1 MSREAGSLLYLFE
14 DLKTLLGSYLPEEQV
29 TRIQDAFLVARDA
42 HEGQTRSSGEPYIT
56 HPVAVATILAEMH
69 LDYETISAALMHD
82 VIEDT
87 PVTKEQLALQF
98 GPAVAELVS
107 GVSKLDKLKFRDHK
121 EAQAENFR
129 KMVMAMVQD
138 IRVILIKLA
147 DRTHNM
153 RTLGS
158 LRPDKRRR
166 IARET
171 LEIFSPIANRL
182 GIHTFKS
189 ELEELGF
196 EALYPMRARILRESV
211 KRARGNRKEVIDSVY
226 KEIAGRL
233 QDAGIKAEVCGRE
246 KNLYSIYNKMV
257 KKELR
262 FYEVMDIY
270 AFRVIVDDIDTCYR
284 VLGQMHSLYKPRPG
298 RFKDYI
304 AIPKTNGYQSL
315 HTSLVGP
322 HGVPVETQIRT
333 EYMDQMADKG
343 VAAHWAY
350 KSNGDITGSTAQIRA
365 QRWMKNL
372 LELQQSAGSSFEF
385 IESVKTDLFPDEI
398 YVFTPEGRILELP
411 AGATPVDFA
420 YAVHTDI
427 GNSCVGARVERQPF
441 PLSRPLTSGQTIEII
456 TAPGARPN
464 AAWLNFVVT
473 SRARTKIRQFLK
485 NLRAEESIILGRRLL
500 SHSLGGK
507 KFEEIPAEN
516 LQQVLQ
522 DTRHESL
529 DGLLAD
535 IGLGNQMSVVIARR
549 LLGQHEQEQEKKT
562 SPAYRKLPIRG
573 ASGMLVSFAKCCRP
587 IPGDAIVAHISP
599 GKGLVVHQEG
609 CPNIRGYNREPDK
622 YQPVQWDM
630 EHLGEQE
637 FKTGIQVEV
646 VNHQGV
652 LAQLANVISA
662 TGANIHS
669 ISTEEKD
676 ARVYQVNLLI
686 TAKHRVHLADIMRKI
701 RVMPDVLRVNRTTSR
716 LRTKEADS

>member
-1 MSREAGSLLYLFE
+1 MYLFE
-14 DLKTLLGSYLPEEQV
+14 GLKESASGYLEPEQV
-29 TRIQDAFLVARDA
+29 ELLKQAYQIARDA
-42 HEGQTRSSGEPYIT
+42 HEGQMRTSGEPYIT
-56 HPVAVATILAEMH
+56 HPVAVARILADMR
-69 LDYETISAALMHD
+69 LDHETLMAALLHD
-82 VIEDT
+82 TIEDT
-87 PVTKEQLALQF
+87 HVTKDDLAELF
-98 GPAVAELVS
+98 GVAVAELVE
-107 GVSKLDKLKFRDHK
+107 GVSKLDKLKFRDKK

-129 KMVMAMVQD
+129 KMMMAMTQD

-153 RTLGS
+153 RTLGA

-171 LEIFSPIANRL
+171 LEIYAPIANRL
-182 GIHTFKS
+182 GIHNIKT
-189 ELEELGF
+189 ELEDLGF
-196 EALYPMRARILRESV
+196 QAYYPMRYRVLKEVV
-211 KRARGNRKEVIDSVY
+211 KAARGNRKELIQGIEAAVY
-226 KEIAGRL
+226 TRL
-233 QDAGIKAEVCGRE
+233 NDAGIPGKVKGRE

-257 KKELR
+257 KKELH

-322 HGVPVETQIRT
+322 HGVPVEIQIRT

-350 KSNGDITGSTAQIRA
+350 KSSGDATGSTAQIRA

-372 LELQQSAGSSFEF
+372 LELQQSAGNSFEF

-485 NLRAEESIILGRRLL
+485 NLRTEESIILGRRLL

-507 KFEEIPAEN
+507 KIEDVPADN

-549 LLGQHEQEQEKKT
+549 LLGLHDQEPEKKT
-562 SPAYRKLPIRG
+562 SSAHRKLPIRG
-573 ASGMLVSFAKCCRP
+573 AGGMLVTFAKCCRP
-587 IPGDAIVAHISP
+587 IPGDAIIAHISP

-630 EHLGEQE
+630 EHLGDQE

-652 LAQLANVISA
+652 LAQLANVIAA

-669 ISTEEKD
+669 ISTEERD
-676 ARVYQVNLLI
+676 ARVYQVSLLI

-701 RVMPDVLRVNRTTSR
+701 RVMPDVVRVNRTTSK
-716 LRTKEADS
+716 LRTKDSD